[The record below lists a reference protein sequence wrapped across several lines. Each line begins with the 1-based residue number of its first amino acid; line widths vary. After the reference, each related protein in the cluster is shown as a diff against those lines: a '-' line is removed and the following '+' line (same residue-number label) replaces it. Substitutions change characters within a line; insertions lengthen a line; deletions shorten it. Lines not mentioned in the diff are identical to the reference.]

1 MKYIEGC
8 VRIIVLMQSFFLCEL
23 IGFFLCGES
32 LFVDCFIVYLSYIY
46 SIFMVY
52 LSYIYSMLKVAVS
65 MVLSWVS

>member
-1 MKYIEGC
+1 MIDILEYIKKGC
-8 VRIIVLMQSFFLCEL
+8 VRIIVLMQSFF
-23 IGFFLCGES
+23 CGRS

>member
-1 MKYIEGC
+1 MYKKRLCQDYC
-8 VRIIVLMQSFFLCEL
+8 LDAVFFLCEL
-23 IGFFLCGES
+23 IGFFLCRES